1 MKPRPPRSVPEGNA
15 RYYVVETGRGA
26 HDFRVPFPLWGTRL
40 LDLMRRHNLLG
51 LTKVEEA
58 LDRLDDVATGWY
70 IGGAAIGL
78 SWWHRNLDL
87 STPPPGPTSSTAA
100 LLDYGAAV
108 LDELYEA
115 GYEYPA
121 DIGAL
126 YSTTLARAVTPLVPQ
141 TQVEERVAFSGG
153 CEEQVNSQPSTSA

>member
-1 MKPRPPRSVPEGNA
+1 MKARPPRWVPEGNA

-40 LDLMRRHNLLG
+40 LALMSQHNLLG

-58 LDRLDDVATGWY
+58 VAHLDDAAVGWY

-78 SWWHRNLDL
+78 SWWHRDLDL

-126 YSTTLARAVTPLVPQ
+126 YSTTLARAVTPLVQQ
-141 TQVEERVAFSGG
+141 TQVEERVAFSEGR
-153 CEEQVNSQPSTSA
+153 EEQVNSRPSPSA